1 MNTSEFSPE
10 AKAIRE
16 NIESLKQTNLY
27 FENNI
32 RRIRAE
38 IAALQE
44 LKAEQATLKDVNER
58 LEAEHNALYRTLDCI
73 KSNTA

>member
-1 MNTSEFSPE
+1 MNTAELSPE
-10 AKAIRE
+10 VKAIRE
-16 NIESLKQTNLY
+16 NIESLKQTKLY

-32 RRIRAE
+32 RRLRAE
-38 IAALQE
+38 CAALLE
-44 LKAEQATLKDVNER
+44 LKAEQSTLKDVNER